1 MFYKIYLNFKNKQ
14 KSTIFSL
21 LIIFL
26 SLKNHNVILL
36 FDNVLLY
43 SMVKTKSEAK
53 SPKNK
58 NNKKKP
64 ENLMKKEYL
73 ESLEE
78 LKKSIAKN

>member
-1 MFYKIYLNFKNKQ
+1 
-14 KSTIFSL
+14 
-21 LIIFL
+21 
-26 SLKNHNVILL
+26 
-36 FDNVLLY
+36 
-43 SMVKTKSEAK
+43 MVKTKSTAK
-53 SPKNK
+53 SPKNR